1 MKKNTNPERDPR
13 RSTYDSILL
22 VGFGG
27 PTPGC
32 CQQYDPC
39 PGEVY
44 CFVEGIV
51 GNAPSNAARV
61 KEVASHYVKLGGF
74 SPFNE
79 LTFKQADA
87 LGDALR
93 ERGVD
98 APIYVGMRNWTPY
111 LHETIAGMVE
121 KGHHSILAIIMSAY
135 RSKASWERYQNDVID
150 AVETVGDAKPNIRYL
165 EDLWHLHS
173 GFINAIAQRIRIA
186 CNGISESRSA
196 KASLIFTAHAIPQV
210 AARTSPYPEQFR
222 QTASAVAD
230 VLGTDFDIAYQS
242 APDNPTLPWTGPDIN
257 DLIREKKVAGVQ
269 EVIVSPIGFLCDH
282 VEVLYDLDL
291 EAKATAEVCGMNF
304 IRAGTAGDH
313 PEFIN
318 MLADLACE
326 EFETVR

>member
-1 MKKNTNPERDPR
+1 MNKDTNSEWD
-13 RSTYDSILL
+13 SGETYDSILL

-32 CQQYDPC
+32 CRQYDPC
-39 PGEVY
+39 PGEAH

-87 LGDALR
+87 LGTALR
-93 ERGVD
+93 RRGVD
-98 APIYVGMRNWTPY
+98 FPIYVGMRNWTPY
-111 LHETIAGMVE
+111 LHETIARLVE
-121 KGHHSILAIIMSAY
+121 KGHRNVLAIITSAY
-135 RSKASWERYQNDVID
+135 RSKASWERYQNDVIA
-150 AVETVGDAKPNIRYL
+150 AVETVGDQTLSIRYL
-165 EDLWHLHS
+165 EDLWHLHP
-173 GFINAIAQRIRIA
+173 GFISAIAERIRIA
-186 CNGISESRSA
+186 CNDISESRFA
-196 KASLIFTAHAIPQV
+196 EAGLIFTAHAIPEV
-210 AARTSPYPEQFR
+210 AAKTSPYPEQFR
-222 QTASAVAD
+222 QTASAVAE

-242 APDNPTLPWTGPDIN
+242 APDNPTVPWTGPDIN
-257 DLIREKKVAGVQ
+257 DLIREKREAGVQ

-291 EAKATAEVCGMNF
+291 EAKATAETCGMNF
-304 IRAGTAGDH
+304 IRAGTVGDH

-318 MLADLACE
+318 MLANLVCE
-326 EFETVR
+326 QFQIAK